1 MYPRASPHAENE
13 ELENSIRARGTRA
26 GTICEFMVQYGQMKH
41 LASITALILPACVY
55 AESMVV
61 PSLPDSL
68 RPRAEAETNVTFLR
82 LRGPMCGCLSI
93 REINAWTGLRCQS
106 FLLHGELE
114 VA

>member
-1 MYPRASPHAENE
+1 
-13 ELENSIRARGTRA
+13 
-26 GTICEFMVQYGQMKH
+26 MKF
-41 LASITALILPACVY
+41 LGSITALILSACAY
-55 AESMVV
+55 AEHMVV
-61 PSLPDSL
+61 PSLPDPL